1 MIEYRL
7 DGPDDYNN
15 VQVISLSAT
24 DVQTMVK
31 QSTKLLVTVTRRS
44 LSTSMQPVSVVVTGG
59 FDFDSVIMN
68 DNANGNEEDNPKKII
83 TSFKMFI
90 GIGVLIFMVILVVV

>member
-59 FDFDSVIMN
+59 FDFDSVVVN
-68 DNANGNEEDNPKKII
+68 DDTSKNEKDKPKSIPVD
-83 TSFKMFI
+83 TSTII
-90 GIGVLIFMVILVVV
+90 GIGVLIVVVILVVV